1 MREVREPHTSPV
13 LLSVF
18 SLVPDL
24 LLDCLRILEYAK
36 IRTVLQSMRE
46 DTRMDT
52 IIFKE
57 YTNFQSSILELSH
70 FKFVCAIEIQRAEK
84 VIL

>member
-1 MREVREPHTSPV
+1 
-13 LLSVF
+13 
-18 SLVPDL
+18 
-24 LLDCLRILEYAK
+24 
-36 IRTVLQSMRE
+36 MRE

-70 FKFVCAIEIQRAEK
+70 SKFVCAIEIQRAEK